1 MMDKKVAL
9 SAFAALSQPTR
20 LDTFRLLIR
29 AGPQG
34 MTAGRI
40 GEVLDVRQNT
50 LSANLTVLRHAGL
63 VRNARE
69 GRSIRYHA
77 DFEGLA
83 DLLRFLLEECCGGKP
98 ALCQPLID
106 DIACAC

>member
-1 MMDKKVAL
+1 MDTSTAL

-20 LDTFRLLIR
+20 LDTLRLLIK
-29 AGPQG
+29 AGPDG

-40 GEVLDVRQNT
+40 GEVLEVRQNT
-50 LSANLTVLRHAGL
+50 LSANLTVLRNAGL
-63 VRNARE
+63 VRNVRE
-69 GRSIRYHA
+69 GRLIRYYV
-77 DFEGLA
+77 DFEGVSG
-83 DLLRFLLEECCGGKP
+83 LLRFLLEDCCGGEP

>member
-1 MMDKKVAL
+1 MDTNAAL

-20 LDTFRLLIR
+20 LDTLRLLIK
-29 AGPQG
+29 AGPDG

-40 GEVLDVRQNT
+40 GEVLEVRQNT
-50 LSANLTVLRHAGL
+50 LSANLTVLRNAGL
-63 VRNARE
+63 VRNVRE
-69 GRSIRYHA
+69 GRLIRYYV
-77 DFEGLA
+77 DFEGVSG
-83 DLLRFLLEECCGGKP
+83 LLRFLLEDCCGGEP

>member
-1 MMDKKVAL
+1 MDTNAAL

-20 LDTFRLLIR
+20 LDTLRLLIK
-29 AGPQG
+29 AGPDG

-40 GEVLDVRQNT
+40 GEVLEVRQNT
-50 LSANLTVLRHAGL
+50 LSANLTVLRNAGL
-63 VRNARE
+63 VRNVRE
-69 GRSIRYHA
+69 GRLIRYYVN
-77 DFEGLA
+77 FEGVSG
-83 DLLRFLLEECCGGKP
+83 LLRFLLEDCCGGEP

>member
-1 MMDKKVAL
+1 MDNTAAL
-9 SAFAALSQPTR
+9 AAFAALSQQTR
-20 LDTFRLLIR
+20 LDAFRLLIK
-29 AGPQG
+29 AGTEG

-40 GEVLDVRQNT
+40 GELLGVRQNT

-63 VRNARE
+63 VRNLRE
-69 GRSIRYHA
+69 GRSIRYFA
-77 DFEGLA
+77 CFEGVSG
-83 DLLRFLLEECCGGKP
+83 LLRFLLEDCCGGEP